1 MRWTDLQANANQCL
15 LYGRQALESSPH
27 YTNYKSFEKRTG
39 NFLVSLD
46 SQVVFLGE
54 SNNVRKRVK
63 RLLKETSPNNTGEG
77 LSNKE
82 AGMRVQVAYN
92 DLGRKELEELKS
104 LDTKNVQVT
113 EQEMSKWEI
122 LQADS
127 LALLTQAH
135 QNMKSMRPCEWT
147 MRQADSVAGV
157 YIIFQGN
164 QPIYIDHAAN
174 LLTAL
179 NDHSNNTSQSTFRQ
193 MIARNELGF
202 TLKTQTTE
210 TSPYGLYL
218 DRAEE
223 YAVNHYLMDC
233 LVVTMP
239 VTFGRLELAEAMV
252 NYYAPMFNVK
262 SRKIT

>member
-1 MRWTDLQANANQCL
+1 MC
-15 LYGRQALESSPH
+15 GRQALESSPH

-46 SQVVFLGE
+46 SQDVFLGE

-63 RLLKETSPNNTGEG
+63 RLMKEASPNNTGEV

-82 AGMRVQVAYN
+82 AGMHVQVAYN
-92 DLGRKELEELKS
+92 DLGRKELEELNS
-104 LDTKNVQVT
+104 PDTKMIQVT
-113 EQEMSKWEI
+113 ENEMAKWET

-135 QNMKSMRPCEWT
+135 QNMKGMRPCEWT